1 MQEFIDM
8 GEFYLRFDGGYLQQE
23 EYGPYDTV
31 EEVLE
36 AAKRIG
42 IYEGGGF
49 FINDTWYKFK

>member
-1 MQEFIDM
+1 MNQDINID
-8 GEFYLRFDGGYLQQE
+8 EFYLRFDGGYLQQA

-31 EEVLE
+31 EGALE

-49 FINDTWYKFK
+49 FINEVWYKFK